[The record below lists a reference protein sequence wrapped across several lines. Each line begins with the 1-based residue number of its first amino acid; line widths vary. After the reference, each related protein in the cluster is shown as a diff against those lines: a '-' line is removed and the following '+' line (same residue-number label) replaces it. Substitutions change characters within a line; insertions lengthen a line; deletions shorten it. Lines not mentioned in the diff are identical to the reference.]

1 MKLSKKQK
9 DYLIITIVIFL
20 FVFLTYRFKYV
31 FGSDTDWVN
40 QHTIIPEYFR
50 QIFYKTGNLLP
61 NMAFHYGAGQNIFNL
76 SYYGLLSPIT
86 LLSYFLPF
94 LSMATYTKIINI
106 ILLMISGFLFYNFM
120 EQHGN
125 DRKMCLLTSII
136 FILGAPFIFHMHRHT
151 MFVNY
156 MPFLVMGMMGVDKYL
171 HKKKKVL
178 LIISVFLMIMTSYY
192 YSVVG
197 IIVLCVY
204 FLHEYLYYHK
214 DGNLRE
220 TTFDCIKFGMVMF
233 VGVLLA
239 GILLVPTMYTIFMGR
254 NEGGEV
260 YKLSKLLIPDMHF
273 YDDFNGTYSI
283 GLSVFGFITLLY
295 LFFTKKRSNVIIAI
309 ILSTILFVPVF
320 RYVLN
325 GGLYIRA
332 KCFIPFLPL
341 FCYYISFFLK
351 DLFNKK
357 INIKWFVIYLLI
369 VWIPLYY
376 NNRILWFYG
385 LFALFLVALLLYKKF
400 NKKFIIV
407 IVILGVMVGTNIYEA
422 LKEDELPYTL
432 YNEYFDSDVSNSINA
447 INKEDT
453 GYYRTANLHYPNK
466 TVNVIYNDNYYTTNI
481 YSSTYNGDYLNF
493 VRDEMISNMPE
504 YNNFLIPSKSNLLW
518 NSFMGVKYVYSP
530 YKLGYGYEEVKN
542 NIYKNNHALPIIYAR
557 SNILNVASYNRF
569 AYPYN
574 EELLLNNVI
583 VDEDSKDPYI
593 NFNVSKIKLQYE
605 LKDVIGIEARKIGD
619 SYNLIVND
627 DEGEFTVVIK
637 NDISNKLL
645 LVNISSIIENT
656 CKIPNI
662 SIKINQEENIRT
674 CKTWPYDNKN
684 KTFHYIFGDNDRE
697 LKVKLLKGFY
707 HIEGI
712 ETYLMDYQKIIS
724 TKYDEMNITK
734 MADDEILGDINVTKD
749 GYLVTSIPY
758 DEGFTINVDGEETE
772 KVKVNKA
779 FLGTKITKGEHNIII
794 TYKSP
799 WLNYGI
805 IVSGVGLFVF
815 AFVITFD
822 LIKKKKISKK

>member
-1 MKLSKKQK
+1 MKLSKRQI
-9 DYLIITIVIFL
+9 DYLIITLVVFF
-20 FVFLTYRFKYV
+20 FVFLTYRFNYV

-40 QHTIIPEYFR
+40 QHTIIPDYFR

-61 NMAFHYGAGQNIFNL
+61 NMAFHYGAGQNIFNI

-86 LLSYFLPF
+86 LLSYFFPF
-94 LSMATYTKIINI
+94 LSMTTYTKIINI
-106 ILLMISGFLFYNFM
+106 IILIVSGILFYRFM
-120 EQHGN
+120 ESHGN
-125 DRKMCLLTSII
+125 DRKMCLLTSVI
-136 FILGAPFIFHMHRHT
+136 FILGTPFIFHMHRHT

-156 MPFLVMGMMGVDKYL
+156 MPFLLMGFFGVDKYL
-171 HKKKKVL
+171 KDKKKTL

-197 IIVLCVY
+197 IIVLCIYYV
-204 FLHEYLYYHK
+204 HEYLYYHK
-214 DGNLRE
+214 TAPFKD
-220 TTFDCIKFGMVMF
+220 TMIDVIKFGLTLL
-233 VGVLLA
+233 VGVMLA

-273 YDDFNGTYSI
+273 YDAFNGTYSI
-283 GLSVFGFITLLY
+283 GLSVTGFITLLY

-309 ILSTILFVPVF
+309 IISTILFVPVF

-341 FCYYISFFLK
+341 FCYYISLFLK
-351 DLFNKK
+351 DLFDKK

-385 LFALFLVALLLYKKF
+385 LFLLFIIGLLLYKKF
-400 NKKFIIV
+400 NKKIFVI
-407 IVILGVMVGTNIYEA
+407 IVILGTLIGTNIYETF
-422 LKEDELPYTL
+422 KEDELSYEL
-432 YNEYFDSDVSNSINA
+432 YNSYFPKEVSDSINA

-453 GYYRTANLHYPNK
+453 GFYRTGNLHVPNK

-530 YKLGYGYEEVKN
+530 YKLGYGYTEIKN
-542 NIYKNNHALPIIYAR
+542 NVYKNNYVLPLIYAR
-557 SNILNVASYNRF
+557 SNILGEADYNRF

-583 VDEDSKDPYI
+583 VPDKSNNPYI
-593 NFNVSKIKLQYE
+593 NFSISKAKLKYE
-605 LKDVIGIEARKIGD
+605 IKDVIGIDARKIGD
-619 SYNLIVND
+619 SYNLLVD

-684 KTFHYIFGDNDRE
+684 KTFHYILGDNDRE

-712 ETYLMDYQKIIS
+712 ETYLIDYQKIFNTS
-724 TKYDEMNITK
+724 YDTMNITK
-734 MADDEILGDINVTKD
+734 MSDDEILGDINVTKD

-758 DEGFTINVDGEETE
+758 DEGFKMYVDDNLAEIT
-772 KVKVNKA
+772 KVNKA
-779 FLGTKITKGEHNIII
+779 FLGTKIAKGEHHIRI
-794 TYKSP
+794 TYHSP
-799 WLNYGI
+799 WLNYGLI
-805 IVSGVGLFVF
+805 ISGIGLLSLIG
-815 AFVITFD
+815 VIIFD
-822 LIKKKKISKK
+822 NRKKKEIS

>member
-1 MKLSKKQK
+1 MKLSKRQK

-20 FVFLTYRFKYV
+20 FVLLTYRFKYV

-40 QHTIIPEYFR
+40 QHTIIPDYFR

-61 NMAFHYGAGQNIFNL
+61 NMAFHYGAGQNIFNI

-86 LLSYFLPF
+86 LLSYFFPF

-106 ILLMISGFLFYNFM
+106 IILIVSGILFYRFM
-120 EQHGN
+120 ESHGN
-125 DRKMCLLTSII
+125 DRKMCLLTSVI

-156 MPFLVMGMMGVDKYL
+156 MPFLLLGFFGVDKYL
-171 HKKKKVL
+171 NKKKKTL

-197 IIVLCVY
+197 IIVLCIYYV
-204 FLHEYLYYHK
+204 HEYLYYHK
-214 DGNLRE
+214 TAPFKE
-220 TTFDCIKFGMVMF
+220 TMIDVIKFGLTLLVAVM
-233 VGVLLA
+233 LA
-239 GILLVPTMYTIFMGR
+239 GIILVPTMYTIFMGR

-260 YKLSKLLIPDMHF
+260 FKLSKLLIPDIRF
-273 YDDFNGTYSI
+273 YDAFNGTYSI
-283 GLSVFGFITLLY
+283 GLSVTGFITLLY
-295 LFFTKKRSNVIIAI
+295 LFFTKKRSNVIVAI
-309 ILSTILFVPVF
+309 IISTILFVPVF
-320 RYVLN
+320 KYVLN

-341 FCYYISFFLK
+341 FSYYISFFLK
-351 DLFNKK
+351 DLFDKK

-369 VWIPLYY
+369 IWIPLYY
-376 NNRILWFYG
+376 SNRIMWFYG
-385 LFALFLVALLLYKKF
+385 LFLLFIIGLLLYKKY
-400 NKKFIIV
+400 NKKIFV
-407 IVILGVMVGTNIYEA
+407 IAVILGILIGTNIYETF
-422 LKEDELPYTL
+422 KEDELSFEKYD
-432 YNEYFDSDVSNSINA
+432 EYFSSEVADSINSINS
-447 INKEDT
+447 EDK
-453 GYYRTANLHYPNK
+453 GFYRTANLHIPNK

-493 VRDEMISNMPE
+493 IRDEMVSNMPE

-530 YKLGYGYEEVKN
+530 YKLGYGYTEVRN
-542 NIYKNNHALPIIYAR
+542 NVYKNNHVLPLIYAR
-557 SNILNVASYNRF
+557 SNILGEADYNRF

-583 VDEDSKDPYI
+583 VDDKSSNPYI
-593 NFNVSKIKLQYE
+593 NFSISKAKLKYEIK
-605 LKDVIGIEARKIGD
+605 DAIGIDARKMGD
-619 SYNLIVND
+619 SYNLLVN

-637 NDISNKLL
+637 SDISNKLL

-684 KTFHYIFGDNDRE
+684 KTFHYIFGDNDNE

-712 ETYLMDYQKIIS
+712 ETYLIDYQKIFNTS
-724 TKYDEMNITK
+724 YDEMNITK
-734 MADDEILGDINVTKD
+734 MSDDTILGDIKVSKD

-758 DEGFTINVDGEETE
+758 DVGFKMYIDDTE
-772 KVKVNKA
+772 VEVTKVNKA
-779 FLGTKITKGEHNIII
+779 FIGAKISKGEHNIKI
-794 TYKSP
+794 TYHSP
-799 WLNYGI
+799 WLNYGLI
-805 IVSGVGLFVF
+805 ISGIGLLSL
-815 AFVITFD
+815 IGIIIFD
-822 LIKKKKISKK
+822 NRKKKEIS

>member
-40 QHTIIPEYFR
+40 QHTIIPDYFR
-50 QIFYKTGNLLP
+50 QIFYKTGNILP

-86 LLSYFLPF
+86 LISYFFPF

-106 ILLMISGFLFYNFM
+106 ILLIVSGILFYNFM
-120 EQHGN
+120 ESHGN
-125 DRKMCLLTSII
+125 DRKMCLLTSVI
-136 FILGAPFIFHMHRHT
+136 FILGTPLIFHMHRHT

-156 MPFLVMGMMGVDKYL
+156 MPFLIMGFFGVDKYL
-171 HKKKKVL
+171 HKKKKSL

-197 IIVLCVY
+197 IIVLCIY

-214 DGNLRE
+214 EAGFKKIAIDSL
-220 TTFDCIKFGMVMF
+220 KFGLVIF

-260 YKLSKLLIPDMHF
+260 YKLSKLLIPDIRF
-273 YDDFNGTYSI
+273 YDAFNGTYSI

-309 ILSTILFVPVF
+309 ILSTILFIPVF
-320 RYVLN
+320 KYVLN

-351 DLFNKK
+351 DLFDKK
-357 INIKWFVIYLLI
+357 INIKWFTIYLVI
-369 VWIPLYY
+369 IWVPLYY
-376 NNRILWFYG
+376 SNRILWFYG
-385 LFALFLVALLLYKKF
+385 LFILFLIALLLYKKF
-400 NKKFIIV
+400 NKKFIVI
-407 IVILGVMVGTNIYEA
+407 IVILGTLIGTNIYEA
-422 LKEDELPYTL
+422 LKEDDLSYEL
-432 YNEYFDSDVSNSINA
+432 YNSYFAKEVSDSINDINSID
-447 INKEDT
+447 DT
-453 GYYRTANLHYPNK
+453 YYRTANLHYPNK
-466 TVNVIYNDNYYTTNI
+466 TVNVIYNDHYYSTNI

-530 YKLGYGYEEVKN
+530 YKLGYGYERVKN
-542 NIYKNNHALPIIYAR
+542 DIYKNKYALPIIYAR
-557 SNILNVASYNRF
+557 SNILNVSSYNKF

-583 VDEDSKDPYI
+583 VENESSDPYI
-593 NFNVSKIKLQYE
+593 NFNINKIKLKYE
-605 LKDVIGIEARKIGD
+605 IKDVIGIGAKKIGD

-637 NDISNKLL
+637 NDISDKLL
-645 LVNISSIIENT
+645 LVNISSIIENS
-656 CKIPNI
+656 CKLPNI

-674 CKTWPYDNKN
+674 CKTWPYDNHN
-684 KTFHYIFGDNDRE
+684 KIFHYIFGDNDRE
-697 LKVKLLKGFY
+697 LKVKLLRGVY

-712 ETYLMDYQKIIS
+712 ETYLIDYQKIIS
-724 TKYDEMNITK
+724 TKYDEMNIK
-734 MADDEILGDINVTKD
+734 KIEDDVILGDINVSRD

-758 DEGFTINVDGEETE
+758 DEGFKVYIDDKEVE
-772 KVKVNKA
+772 KEKVNKA
-779 FLGTKITKGEHNIII
+779 FLGVKITKGEHSIKI

-805 IVSGVGLFVF
+805 MISGFGLLCFICI
-815 AFVITFD
+815 ITFD
-822 LIKKKKISKK
+822 FIKKKKISK